1 MKKYYSIY
9 MTILC
14 LVYLAIRFD
23 MVDDIRHKI
32 MMARH
37 NARLPFIEQIH
48 IPQDAQYYA
57 KESNLNNH
65 GLALET
71 ETSYYIVDDHLL
83 VYETDKNFKR
93 KSSFEITSPS
103 TGIDEL
109 QILGDWMFYTDKY
122 ISRIK
127 LDGTG
132 EEELFSGWVSDMY
145 VTPEWIYF
153 VNSKDGSRLTRMTVN
168 GEELE
173 SMNHVYIRDLMFD
186 GNGFIACIRSEE
198 KKEDTDDYIYDV
210 VTMDISGNITST
222 LMADTYAS
230 SIIRQ
235 GDLLYF
241 RSNDSFL
248 YTYEFNTQT
257 KALLIDSPVSNFAI
271 DETFIFYTGRD
282 LITRLND
289 PIGLFRYDL
298 KTKKTNIIDEEIVM
312 LNGSIQLLGDYIIT
326 ESDFKKGPFKLIRF
340 DRNGEN
346 PVEME
351 SYLED

>member
-1 MKKYYSIY
+1 MYFVAQYCRNDNFRY
-9 MTILC
+9 ELML
-14 LVYLAIRFD
+14 
-23 MVDDIRHKI
+23 
-32 MMARH
+32 ARH

-57 KESNLNNH
+57 NESNLNNN

-230 SIIRQ
+230 DIIRQ

-241 RSNDSFL
+241 RSNDSFI
-248 YTYEFNTQT
+248 YTYDFKTQT
-257 KALLIDSPVSNFAI
+257 KALLIDSPVSYFAM
-271 DETFIFYTGRD
+271 DGEFVFYTGRD
-282 LITRLND
+282 LTTRHNE

-298 KTKKTNIIDEEIVM
+298 KTKKTKIIDEEIVM
-312 LNGSIQLLGDYIIT
+312 STGSIQLLGDYIIT
-326 ESDFKKGPFKLIRF
+326 ESDYKKDPFEMIRF